1 MKKILS
7 NIFPYILLLLLIVM
21 WGSSFAALKVS
32 LETIPHL
39 WVMSLRLVIGCLTI
53 TTFFLIL
60 RKNLPLTLDFWKW
73 SLIIGFLGFSVP
85 FSIIS
90 WGTQFIP
97 SSLVAI
103 LMGANPI
110 ITLILA
116 YFFLA
121 DNTLTIRMV
130 IGVFLGLLGIIL
142 LIGFGNINA
151 DLYKAEFIYGQL
163 AVLTGTFS
171 FALASIL
178 LKNLPQEYSFE
189 RTLGSL
195 ICGSIIGLF
204 LAYFF
209 SNSSLEIHEIS
220 IKSAVSLTL
229 LGIFSTGIASV
240 IWFKV
245 IALKGPVFLALVN
258 YLIPVWALI
267 LGIFLLN
274 ERINFIVGF
283 GLIFITIGIWLIEKR
298 TK

>member
-32 LETIPHL
+32 LETIPPL
-39 WVMSLRLVIGCLTI
+39 WVMSLRLVIVCLTI

-178 LKNLPQEYSFE
+178 LKNLPQEHSFE

>member
-32 LETIPHL
+32 LETIPPL

-110 ITLILA
+110 ITIILA

-195 ICGSIIGLF
+195 FCGSIIGLF

>member
-178 LKNLPQEYSFE
+178 LKNLPQEHSFE

-283 GLIFITIGIWLIEKR
+283 GLIFITIGIWLVEKR

>member
-7 NIFPYILLLLLIVM
+7 NIFPYILLLLLVVM

-32 LETIPHL
+32 LETIPPL

-121 DNTLTIRMV
+121 DNILTIRMV
-130 IGVFLGLLGIIL
+130 LGVFLGLLGIIL

-178 LKNLPQEYSFE
+178 LKNLPQEHSFE

>member
-32 LETIPHL
+32 LETIPPL

-178 LKNLPQEYSFE
+178 LKNLPQEHSFE

-274 ERINFIVGF
+274 ERINFVVGF

>member
-32 LETIPHL
+32 LETIPPL

-178 LKNLPQEYSFE
+178 LKNLPQEHSFE

-283 GLIFITIGIWLIEKR
+283 GLIFITMGIWLIEKR

>member
-1 MKKILS
+1 MKKFLP
-7 NIFPYILLLLLIVM
+7 NIFPFILLSLLIVM
-21 WGSSFAALKVS
+21 WGSAFAALKVS
-32 LETIPHL
+32 LETIPPL
-39 WVMSLRLVIGCLTI
+39 WVMSLRLIIGSLTI
-53 TTFFLIL
+53 ATFFLIL
-60 RKNLPLTLDFWKW
+60 RKSLPLTFEFWKW
-73 SLIIGFLGFSVP
+73 CLIIGFLGFSFP

-116 YFFLA
+116 YFFLV
-121 DNTLTIRMV
+121 DSKLTIRMV

-142 LIGFGNINA
+142 LVGFGNIDA
-151 DLYKAEFIYGQL
+151 DLYKREFIYGQL
-163 AVLTGTFS
+163 AVLAGTFS
-171 FALASIL
+171 FALASVL
-178 LKNLPQEYSFE
+178 LNHSPQEYSFE

-209 SNSSLEIHEIS
+209 SNSSLIIHEIS
-220 IKSAVSLTL
+220 LKSSVSLAL
-229 LGIFSTGIASV
+229 LGVFPTGIASV

-245 IALKGPVFLALVN
+245 IELKGPVFLALVN

-274 ERINFIVGF
+274 EKINFIIGF

-298 TK
+298 VE

>member
-32 LETIPHL
+32 LETIPPL

-121 DNTLTIRMV
+121 DNILTIRMV

-151 DLYKAEFIYGQL
+151 DLYKAEFINGQL

-178 LKNLPQEYSFE
+178 LKNLPQEHSFE

-283 GLIFITIGIWLIEKR
+283 GLIFITIGIWLVEKR

>member
-32 LETIPHL
+32 LETIPPL

-60 RKNLPLTLDFWKW
+60 RKGLPLTLDFWKW

-178 LKNLPQEYSFE
+178 LKNLPQEHSFE

>member
-32 LETIPHL
+32 LETIPPL

-60 RKNLPLTLDFWKW
+60 RKSLPLTLDFWKC

-178 LKNLPQEYSFE
+178 LKNLPQEHSFE

>member
-32 LETIPHL
+32 LETIPPL

-60 RKNLPLTLDFWKW
+60 RKSLPLTFDFWKW

-130 IGVFLGLLGIIL
+130 LGVFLGLLGIIL

-178 LKNLPQEYSFE
+178 LKNLPQEHSFE

>member
-32 LETIPHL
+32 LETIPPL

-220 IKSAVSLTL
+220 LKSAVSLTL
-229 LGIFSTGIASV
+229 LGIFSTGIAFV
-240 IWFKV
+240 MWFKV

>member
-32 LETIPHL
+32 LETIPPL

-73 SLIIGFLGFSVP
+73 SLLIGFLGFSVP

-178 LKNLPQEYSFE
+178 LKNLPQEHSFE

-195 ICGSIIGLF
+195 ICGSIICLF

>member
-32 LETIPHL
+32 LETIPPL

-178 LKNLPQEYSFE
+178 LKNLPQEHSFE

-283 GLIFITIGIWLIEKR
+283 GLIFITVGIWLIEKR

>member
-32 LETIPHL
+32 LETIPPL

-130 IGVFLGLLGIIL
+130 LGVFLGLLGIIL

-178 LKNLPQEYSFE
+178 LKNLPQEHSFE

>member
-7 NIFPYILLLLLIVM
+7 NIFPYILLLLLVVM

-32 LETIPHL
+32 LETIPPL
-39 WVMSLRLVIGCLTI
+39 WVMSLRLIIGCLTI

-60 RKNLPLTLDFWKW
+60 RKSLPLTLDFWKW

-130 IGVFLGLLGIIL
+130 IGVFFGLLGIIL

-178 LKNLPQEYSFE
+178 LKNLPQEHSFE

>member
-32 LETIPHL
+32 LETIPPL

-90 WGTQFIP
+90 WGTQFIT

-110 ITLILA
+110 ITIILA

-178 LKNLPQEYSFE
+178 LKNLPQEHSFE

>member
-32 LETIPHL
+32 LETIPPL

-110 ITLILA
+110 ITIILA

-178 LKNLPQEYSFE
+178 LKNLPQEHSFE

-274 ERINFIVGF
+274 ERINFVVGF

>member
-32 LETIPHL
+32 LETIPPL

-178 LKNLPQEYSFE
+178 LKNLPQEHSFE

-274 ERINFIVGF
+274 ERINFIVE
-283 GLIFITIGIWLIEKR
+283 IGR
-298 TK
+298 AHV

>member
-7 NIFPYILLLLLIVM
+7 NIFPYILLLLLVVM

-32 LETIPHL
+32 LETIPPL

-103 LMGANPI
+103 LMGVNPI

-130 IGVFLGLLGIIL
+130 IGVFFGLLGIIL

-178 LKNLPQEYSFE
+178 LKNLPQEHSFE

>member
-32 LETIPHL
+32 LETIPPL

-163 AVLTGTFS
+163 AVLAGTFS

-178 LKNLPQEYSFE
+178 LKNLPQEHSFE

>member
-32 LETIPHL
+32 LETIPPL

-178 LKNLPQEYSFE
+178 LKNLPQEHSFE

-298 TK
+298 VE

>member
-32 LETIPHL
+32 LETIPPL

-73 SLIIGFLGFSVP
+73 SLLIGFLGFSVP

-178 LKNLPQEYSFE
+178 LKNLPQEHSFE

-209 SNSSLEIHEIS
+209 SNSSIEIHEIS

>member
-7 NIFPYILLLLLIVM
+7 NIFPYILLLLLILM

-32 LETIPHL
+32 LETIPPL

-178 LKNLPQEYSFE
+178 LKNLPQEHSFE

>member
-32 LETIPHL
+32 LETIPPL

-142 LIGFGNINA
+142 LIGFGNINT
-151 DLYKAEFIYGQL
+151 DLYKSEFIYGQL

-178 LKNLPQEYSFE
+178 LKNLPQEHSFE

>member
-7 NIFPYILLLLLIVM
+7 NIFPYILLLLLVVM

-32 LETIPHL
+32 LETIPPL

-178 LKNLPQEYSFE
+178 LKNLPQEHSFE

>member
-32 LETIPHL
+32 LETIPPL

-130 IGVFLGLLGIIL
+130 IGIFLGLLGIIL

-178 LKNLPQEYSFE
+178 LKNLPQEHSFE

-195 ICGSIIGLF
+195 ICGSIICLF

>member
-32 LETIPHL
+32 LETIPPL

-121 DNTLTIRMV
+121 DITLTIRMV

-178 LKNLPQEYSFE
+178 LKNLPQEHSFE

>member
-32 LETIPHL
+32 LETIPPL

-171 FALASIL
+171 LALASIL
-178 LKNLPQEYSFE
+178 LKNLPQEHSFE

-245 IALKGPVFLALVN
+245 IALKGPIFLALVN

>member
-32 LETIPHL
+32 LETIPPL

>member
-32 LETIPHL
+32 LETIPPL

-178 LKNLPQEYSFE
+178 LKNLPQEHSFE

-195 ICGSIIGLF
+195 LCGSIIGLF

>member
-32 LETIPHL
+32 LETIPPL

-60 RKNLPLTLDFWKW
+60 RKSLPLTLDFWKW

-121 DNTLTIRMV
+121 DNILTIRMV

-178 LKNLPQEYSFE
+178 LKNLPQEHSFE

>member
-32 LETIPHL
+32 LETIPPL

-130 IGVFLGLLGIIL
+130 IGIFLGLLGIIL

-178 LKNLPQEYSFE
+178 LKNLPQEHSFE

>member
-7 NIFPYILLLLLIVM
+7 NIFPYILLLLLVVM

-32 LETIPHL
+32 LETIPPL

-73 SLIIGFLGFSVP
+73 SLMIGFLGFSVP

-178 LKNLPQEYSFE
+178 LKNLPQEHSFE

-245 IALKGPVFLALVN
+245 IALKGPIFLALVN

>member
-32 LETIPHL
+32 LETIPPL

-142 LIGFGNINA
+142 LIGFGNINT
-151 DLYKAEFIYGQL
+151 DLYKSEFIYGQL

-178 LKNLPQEYSFE
+178 LKNLPQEHSFE

-209 SNSSLEIHEIS
+209 SNSSIEIHEIS